1 MTGVIFPIDVD
12 PTMREGLRAKLHH
25 ARVTETEKE
34 YEGSITIDRELLEA
48 ADVAV
53 HEKVQVV
60 NVDNGERFETYA
72 IPGDDGDI
80 CLNGAAARLAA
91 VGDRVIVM
99 AYGRFDGE
107 IPEPTVVRLDENNEP
122 IE

>member
-1 MTGVIFPIDVD
+1 
-12 PTMREGLRAKLHH
+12 MREGLRAKLHH
-25 ARVTETEKE
+25 ARVTQTEKE
-34 YEGSITIDRELLEA
+34 YEGSITIDRSLLEA
-48 ADVAV
+48 ADIAV

-72 IPGDDGDI
+72 IAGDDSEV

-99 AYGRFDGE
+99 AYGRYDDE
-107 IPEPTVVRLDENNEP
+107 IPDPTVVRLDETNDPVE
-122 IE
+122 

>member
-1 MTGVIFPIDVD
+1 
-12 PTMREGLRAKLHH
+12 MREGLRAKLHH

-34 YEGSITIDRELLEA
+34 YEGSITVDRSLLEA
-48 ADVAV
+48 ADIAV

-91 VGDRVIVM
+91 VGDRLIIM
-99 AYGRFDGE
+99 AYGGFDGE
-107 IPEPTVVRLDENNEP
+107 IPEPTVVRLDETNDPVE
-122 IE
+122 

>member
-1 MTGVIFPIDVD
+1 MDPRTAFWWGTGS
-12 PTMREGLRAKLHH
+12 K
-25 ARVTETEKE
+25 
-34 YEGSITIDRELLEA
+34 LEA
-48 ADVAV
+48 ADIAV

-72 IPGDDGDI
+72 IPGDYVDI

-91 VGDRVIVM
+91 VGDRLIIM
-99 AYGRFDGE
+99 AYGGFDDE
-107 IPEPTVVRLDENNEP
+107 ILEPTVVRLDDNNEP

>member
-1 MTGVIFPIDVD
+1 
-12 PTMREGLRAKLHH
+12 MREGLRAKLHH
-25 ARVTETEKE
+25 ARVTQTEKE
-34 YEGSITIDRELLEA
+34 YDGSITIDRSLLEA
-48 ADVAV
+48 ADIAV
-53 HEKVQVV
+53 HEMVQVV

-72 IPGDDGDI
+72 IPGADGDI

-91 VGDRVIVM
+91 VGDRLIIM

-107 IPEPTVVRLDENNEP
+107 IPEPTVLRLDETNDP

>member
-1 MTGVIFPIDVD
+1 MR
-12 PTMREGLRAKLHH
+12 REGLRAKLHH
-25 ARVTETEKE
+25 ARVTQTEKE

-53 HEKVQVV
+53 YEKVQVV
-60 NVDNGERFETYA
+60 NVENGERFETYT
-72 IPGDDGDI
+72 ISGGSGEI

-107 IPEPTVVRLDENNEP
+107 IPEPTVLRLDEHNEP